1 MNINIDTDIDFNIR
15 KLDELIEKLKLTEDK
30 TKAIRL
36 ITIKEFAEIRN
47 CSLSCARK
55 IYLLP
60 SFPSED
66 IAKTKVAELNA
77 ILNWYSQKR
86 DKKLELLDCSNNE
99 QHLRTS
105 HKKRKRG

>member
-1 MNINIDTDIDFNIR
+1 MNVNLETDIDLNIR

-47 CSLSCARK
+47 CSLTCAQK
-55 IYLLP
+55 IYSLP
-60 SFPSED
+60 SFPSEN

-77 ILNWYSQKR
+77 IITWYSQKR
-86 DKKLELLDCSNNE
+86 DKKTELLDCSISKGGD
-99 QHLRTS
+99 R
-105 HKKRKRG
+105 